1 MANKCIFFCSVQHKL
16 LDELLVR
23 LSSEGVDY
31 KVVDCTYVARTR
43 MQRILAVFYSLIKVL
58 KESVFSRRED
68 LLVFH
73 YLSAQAFLAIPIL
86 VLLNK
91 RIVLH
96 FWGTDY
102 AKFKGLRNR
111 RLMKFFIKKLSAITF
126 ANEFALNEFKSEF
139 PKSNVH
145 KLTFGLEAIDFID
158 ICMAEGWGQGE
169 SAAHPVV
176 VCGTN
181 SSPNQQLIEIIDI
194 LDAWG
199 GHDNFKF
206 VFPLAYGDPSYKK
219 MVEQRLLRSSL
230 SYEVKD
236 EFMVGEQLA
245 QFRLSAAILIQ
256 VQKNDFLSGAMLEYA
271 YAGVKI
277 ITGKWLPY
285 NQIRSKGIEWFE
297 IENLSDLPEAIALA
311 EQSTINIDMNR
322 EIIAGLARWHEVIKQ
337 WKGLYQA

>member
-1 MANKCIFFCSVQHKL
+1 MANQCIVFCSVQHKL

-23 LSSEGVDY
+23 LSAEGVDF
-31 KVVDCTYVARTR
+31 KKVDCTYLAQTR
-43 MQRILAVFYSLIKVL
+43 MQRILAVFFSFIKIL
-58 KESVFSRRED
+58 KESVVSEKSD

-73 YLSAQAFLAIPIL
+73 YLSAQVFLAIPIL

-91 RIVLH
+91 KIILH

-102 AKFKGLRNR
+102 ARFKGLRNR
-111 RLMKFFIKKLSAITF
+111 RLMRFFIRKLSVITF
-126 ANEFALNEFKSEF
+126 ANELALDEFKSEF
-139 PKSNVH
+139 PMSNVR
-145 KLTFGLEAIDFID
+145 KLTFGLESVDYIDK
-158 ICMAEGWGQGE
+158 CMAEGIQQGG
-169 SAAHPVV
+169 AATLPIV

-181 SSPNQQLIEIIDI
+181 SSPNQQLLEIIDV

-199 GHDNFKF
+199 GHDKYKF
-206 VFPLAYGDPSYKK
+206 VFPLAYGDLGYKK
-219 MVEQRLLRSSL
+219 SVEQRLLKSSL
-230 SYEVKD
+230 CYEVKD

-271 YAGVKI
+271 YAGAKV

-285 NQIRSKGIEWFE
+285 NQLRSKGIEWFE
-297 IENLSDLPEAIALA
+297 VAKLSDLPEMIALA
-311 EQSTINIDMNR
+311 ERSSINADVNR
-322 EIIAGLARWHEVIKQ
+322 GIIAGLARWHDIIKQ